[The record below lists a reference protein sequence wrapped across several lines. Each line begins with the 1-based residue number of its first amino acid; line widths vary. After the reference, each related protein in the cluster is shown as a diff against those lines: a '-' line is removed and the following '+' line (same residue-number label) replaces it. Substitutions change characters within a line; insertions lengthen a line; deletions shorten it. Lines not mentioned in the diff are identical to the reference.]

1 MRYRFL
7 LHNLHHTVLA
17 VNITALSPNVAG
29 LRVSGQALP
38 FTQFSSWKRAREH
51 FLEIGA
57 AEETLEHVAQRLA
70 KTSVAVLTILEP
82 RAT

>member
-1 MRYRFL
+1 MRYRFPL
-7 LHNLHHTVLA
+7 LNLHHMVLA

-29 LRVSGQALP
+29 LRVNGQALP

-51 FLEIGA
+51 FLELGA
-57 AEETLEHVAQRLA
+57 EQEAIDRVAQSLA

-82 RAT
+82 NI